1 MKNRN
6 MIFDFTQCYP
16 KRKEPGLEWH
26 DCSAIGGSRLYCS
39 RDAEEKIKALIA
51 PAGVSGIH
59 FIDSGDYH
67 YISKIMTDFIKE
79 PFTLVL
85 IDHHTDMQDAS
96 LGGDILSCGNWAK
109 KVLQENPYLQR
120 LVLIGQEK
128 KALDKLQSG
137 ARQQETDGKLVE
149 ISYEEL
155 KNGKAHE
162 KIKRAAAITNR
173 KAGRLKPEIANAI
186 ESACNEV
193 VCGMFDKE
201 FIVDSIQGGAG
212 TSANMN
218 MNEVI
223 ANRAIEML
231 CGKKGDYT
239 IVHPNDHVNM
249 AQSTNDVIPTAGKL
263 TVLDLLKPLDKSLSL
278 LTDALYDKAAAFD
291 HIVKIGRTQLED
303 AVPMRLGQTFHSYAT
318 MISRDRDRLTKVRT
332 EMYPVNMG
340 ATAIGTAINTSPFYL
355 DNIVPTLGKITG
367 YPLTQADDLFDATEN
382 LDGFVRVSS
391 CLKAC
396 AVNLSKMCNDLR
408 ILASGPKAGF
418 GEITLPAMQNG
429 SSIMPG
435 KVNPVIPEVVSQVAF
450 HIIGHDTTIT
460 MAAEAGQMELNA
472 FEPVVFYNLFDSITT
487 LTHAVDTLTANCIL
501 GITANEKRCR
511 ELLDASVGIT
521 TALCPYIGYKKA
533 ASLAKESLKTD
544 IPVKTLVL
552 KYGLLKESELD
563 SILDPYAMTE
573 ARTRQTQAKA
583 V

>member
-1 MKNRN
+1 MKEYMRLESDSIGT
-6 MIFDFTQCYP
+6 MEVPEDAYYGVQAL
-16 KRKEPGLEWH
+16 RAKENFPITGT
-26 DCSAIGGSRLYCS
+26 RLH
-39 RDAEEKIKALIA
+39 
-51 PAGVSGIH
+51 PV
-59 FIDSGDYH
+59 
-67 YISKIMTDFIKE
+67 FIKN
-79 PFTLVL
+79 L
-85 IDHHTDMQDAS
+85 A
-96 LGGDILSCGNWAK
+96 
-109 KVLQENPYLQR
+109 
-120 LVLIGQEK
+120 
-128 KALDKLQSG
+128 
-137 ARQQETDGKLVE
+137 
-149 ISYEEL
+149 
-155 KNGKAHE
+155 

-201 FIVDSIQGGAG
+201 FIVDGIQGGAG

-435 KVNPVIPEVVSQVAF
+435 KVNPVIPEVSHRLRFILSV
-450 HIIGHDTTIT
+450 TTRPSLWR
-460 MAAEAGQMELNA
+460 QK
-472 FEPVVFYNLFDSITT
+472 PVRWN
-487 LTHAVDTLTANCIL
+487 
-501 GITANEKRCR
+501 
-511 ELLDASVGIT
+511 
-521 TALCPYIGYKKA
+521 
-533 ASLAKESLKTD
+533 
-544 IPVKTLVL
+544 
-552 KYGLLKESELD
+552 
-563 SILDPYAMTE
+563 
-573 ARTRQTQAKA
+573 
-583 V
+583 